1 MFAISFRTIRFLV
14 DYHSR
19 RYFRKTLDRIF
30 RVEAMFHL
38 LVLLH
43 FSQASRKK
51 IRKKLLAEQR
61 GSSESEDEALGW
73 AEAWRT
79 LRRLF
84 ADPTMDRT
92 RDEDRNVYDDHDE
105 LNWSM

>member
-1 MFAISFRTIRFLV
+1 M
-14 DYHSR
+14 
-19 RYFRKTLDRIF
+19 YFSKTLDRIF
-30 RVEAMFHL
+30 SVKAMFHL

-92 RDEDRNVYDDHDE
+92 RDEDRNVYDDHDV

>member
-1 MFAISFRTIRFLV
+1 M
-14 DYHSR
+14 
-19 RYFRKTLDRIF
+19 YFSKTLDRIF
-30 RVEAMFHL
+30 HVETNFHL

-84 ADPTMDRT
+84 ADPTLDRSP
-92 RDEDRNVYDDHDE
+92 DEEGNDYDEHDV
-105 LNWSM
+105 LNWSMSVIVL

>member
-1 MFAISFRTIRFLV
+1 MFHFSYL
-14 DYHSR
+14 DYHPC
-19 RYFRKTLDRIF
+19 RYSRKTLDRIF

-51 IRKKLLAEQR
+51 IRTELLAEQR

-73 AEAWRT
+73 AEAGRT
-79 LRRLF
+79 LRRLL
-84 ADPTMDRT
+84 ADQTLDRT
-92 RDEDRNVYDDHDE
+92 RDEDRNDYDDQ
-105 LNWSM
+105 